1 MLSLIVEKN
10 IVIKKEALKD
20 LIRVKE
26 EFDLIVE
33 SLELMADDEF
43 MESYKKAKL
52 QIKEREFDDWNE
64 L

>member
-1 MLSLIVEKN
+1 MEK
-10 IVIKKEALKD
+10 ITIDKKALAD

-33 SLELMADDEF
+33 SLELMGDKEF
-43 MESYKKAKL
+43 IESYEKAKKE
-52 QIKEREFDDWNE
+52 IKEGDLIEFDD